1 MSTVSMPDSPFPGY
15 IPRIVSICDKILK
28 RSEADP
34 RRYSCSCKKCHKRLH
49 SHSFFLRQ
57 SSPGSFC
64 TWNARMPIQTYRTTA
79 TISNAKAAF
88 QQLQI
93 FICVRYANVSK
104 LTPENCWPDTY
115 SLQLPLTFAPDPY
128 SCTAVSIRVVSHST
142 NSMKAPR
149 MMAPGRS
156 CRRPARISMPRRK
169 RRERPAVT
177 MANGNSL
184 H

>member
-1 MSTVSMPDSPFPGY
+1 MYSVPFNMQQDSQTLRGQSQALPM
-15 IPRIVSICDKILK
+15 LQQ
-28 RSEADP
+28 
-34 RRYSCSCKKCHKRLH
+34 KCHKRLH
-49 SHSFFLRQ
+49 SPSFFNRH
-57 SSPGSFC
+57 SSPRSFC
-64 TWNARMPIQTYRTTA
+64 TWNARIPIQTYSTAA

-93 FICVRYANVSK
+93 FICVRYANVSR
-104 LTPENCWPDTY
+104 LTPVNSWPDTY
-115 SLQLPLTFAPDPY
+115 WLQLPLTFAADPY

-156 CRRPARISMPRRK
+156 CRRPARTSMARRK
-169 RRERPAVT
+169 RRERLAVT
-177 MANGNSL
+177 IANGNSL

>member
-1 MSTVSMPDSPFPGY
+1 VPFKVCPLYLCQIVHSQAIYPVPFNMQQDSQSQALF
-15 IPRIVSICDKILK
+15 VLLQ
-28 RSEADP
+28 
-34 RRYSCSCKKCHKRLH
+34 KCHKRLH
-49 SHSFFLRQ
+49 SHSFLFRQ

-93 FICVRYANVSK
+93 FICVRYANVSR
-104 LTPENCWPDTY
+104 LTPVNCWPDTY

>member
-1 MSTVSMPDSPFPGY
+1 MQQDSQTLRGQSQALFM
-15 IPRIVSICDKILK
+15 LLQ
-28 RSEADP
+28 
-34 RRYSCSCKKCHKRLH
+34 KCHKRLH
-49 SHSFFLRQ
+49 SHSFLLRQ

-93 FICVRYANVSK
+93 FICVRYANVSR
-104 LTPENCWPDTY
+104 LTPVNCWPDTY